1 MMKTPQG
8 TAYEI
13 HGKGQPE
20 TLILIHGLG
29 LTRRTWD
36 DFIPALSADYQ
47 VICYDLLGHG
57 ESDLPDKTPS
67 LTSLA
72 VQLNELLETLQVKRR
87 ISLAFLW
94 AV

>member
-36 DFIPALSADYQ
+36 DFIPALCIGISS
-47 VICYDLLGHG
+47 VIAMIC
-57 ESDLPDKTPS
+57 
-67 LTSLA
+67 LA
-72 VQLNELLETLQVKRR
+72 MVRVTCRQNTKPY
-87 ISLAFLW
+87 AFW
-94 AV
+94 QS